1 MMLRLIS
8 SAKFRELHYGKKAQE
23 MEDRRKVNN
32 KQLEYSAY
40 CIRLAK
46 YIIVS
51 CPVNDFYIIARP
63 ISLCQFSALSNPF
76 ECVW

>member
-32 KQLEYSAY
+32 KQLGTAP
-40 CIRLAK
+40 
-46 YIIVS
+46 IV
-51 CPVNDFYIIARP
+51 Y
-63 ISLCQFSALSNPF
+63 ALLNT
-76 ECVW
+76 